1 MFEITVEDISNLRE
15 EDLRSL
21 VGLLCEADF
30 PGKAG
35 ITWGGDQK
43 AADGGID
50 VRVELSGHVN
60 PDGFV
65 PKPFTGFQVKKTDM
79 PRAEILKEMRPRN
92 VLRPIIRELA
102 DTNGAYIIVSSEG
115 WTSDKPLQARKKAMS
130 EALAEIPN
138 KSNLKLD
145 FYDRSRVASW
155 VRCHPSL
162 VFWVKDKIGRSI
174 QGWRPFGNWANPKA
188 EPNEEYLL
196 DDDVRLYNGVSK
208 SLEGMNAVDGIN
220 ALRSALS
227 RPASSVRLAG
237 LSGTGK
243 TRLLQALFDSR
254 IGVDPLPGSQ
264 VCYTDMSDSPHPAP
278 VALAE
283 QLYALRK
290 PVILAVDNCPPELH
304 KNLTAVCT
312 KLGSLVSLITVEYD
326 VREDQPEETD
336 VFRLEPASVAL
347 VEKIIQIRFNHISQ
361 IDAHTIAD
369 FSGGNARIAIALA
382 NTVVKGETLADL
394 KDEELFKRLFHQR
407 NNEND
412 TLLNSAEVCA
422 LVYSFDCQTTEGS
435 DGELKLL
442 ASLAET
448 TVNTLFGD
456 VAKLKRRDL
465 VQQRNVWR
473 AVLPHAL
480 ANRLAQKALE
490 NIPLDRIL
498 AVFEQG
504 GSERLLR
511 SFSRRLSYLHKS
523 EQAVEI
529 AERWLSAQGLLK
541 DVSNLNDLSIV
552 ILKNIAPVAPK
563 ATLEAIERAANG
575 ENGQRFASRDNPY
588 FIDFTG
594 LLRSLAY
601 EAELFERCATILCYF
616 ALSEKPTENY
626 NSIHGLLKSLFFIY
640 LSGTHAS
647 AQQRLRIIEQL
658 VHAESEQEQ
667 ELGLLL
673 LNSALEACHFT
684 SDYDFDFG
692 ARSRDYGYSPETG
705 EEVQQWFAVFI
716 NLSTTLAVSELPI
729 AAKAKNLLAEK
740 FRGLWLETGT
750 FDALETMAHSIIKKT
765 AWNEGWRAVKKTIN
779 FDAKQMPPDLFSR
792 LQELEVL
799 LKPVNLLELA
809 RAYAFSD
816 IHHSFDMIDVETDEN
831 ENDEYD
837 KKYAQ
842 LEQIL
847 LQIGR
852 EVAADEA
859 VFNTLLPELVT
870 VDVSGSGLLIFAR
883 GLAEGCGEPLAMWDK
898 FRNQLSMV
906 AASQRKDIV
915 LSGFLNAISQ
925 ANPEMAEQML
935 NGAVSDEI
943 LGICFPQ
950 LQMAVEIDDL
960 GVERLKQSLNKDL
973 APVWP
978 YRYLGWGKRYASISD
993 DNLCG
998 LLRMLASKPDGL
1010 AIAVDILQMRLHGNK
1025 EDKTPYSRVIT
1036 SMGQELLI
1044 QVSFDCENYRSE
1056 QMDYKLGRLVES
1068 CLVGEKAVTTA
1079 TVICKKLAKAL
1090 SEHKIYPINSPCL
1103 LTNIARQHPQVF
1115 LDNFLGDIESR
1126 IGGLFTNYDNPKPL
1140 SHIDDKVI
1148 IDWCEVNPS
1157 VRYPKVA
1164 AFMIAYQHN
1173 EHKNC
1178 LEWTPLS
1185 LIIMNN
1191 APDVIAVLN
1200 AFNRTFRP
1208 SSWSGSRAD
1217 IMERGLALISQLKTR
1232 QNPAISTWA
1241 RNEEK
1246 VFSEEIKQRI
1256 RPTRPSRLKYPN
1268 RTSLCFLTRIRNG
1281 ANDQVDKSY

>member
-1 MFEITVEDISNLRE
+1 MFEITGEDISNLRE

-30 PGKAG
+30 PDKAG

-50 VRVELSGHVN
+50 VRVELSGHVD

-65 PKPFTGFQVKKTDM
+65 PRSFTGFQVKKTDM
-79 PRAEILKEMRPRN
+79 PRKEILKEMRPKDI
-92 VLRPIIRELA
+92 LRPAICELA

-115 WTSDKPLQARKKAMS
+115 WTSDSPLQARKKAMS
-130 EALAEIPN
+130 DALADNPN

-145 FYDRSRVASW
+145 FYDRSRVATW

-162 VFWVKDKIGRSI
+162 LFWVKDKIGQSI

-188 EPNEEYLL
+188 ESNEEYLL
-196 DDDVRLYNGVSK
+196 DDDVRLYNGVNK
-208 SLEGMNAVDGIN
+208 NLEGMNAVDGIN

-243 TRLLQALFDSR
+243 TRLLQALFDPR
-254 IGVDPLPGSQ
+254 IGVNPLPSSQ
-264 VCYTDMSDSPHPAP
+264 VYYTDMGDSPNPAP
-278 VALAE
+278 VAFAE
-283 QLYALRK
+283 RLYALRK
-290 PVILAVDNCPPELH
+290 PAILAVDNCPPELH
-304 KNLTAVCT
+304 KSLTAVCT
-312 KLGSLVSLITVEYD
+312 KSGSLASLITVEYD

-347 VEKIIQIRFNHISQ
+347 VEKLIQIRFEHISE
-361 IDAHTIAD
+361 IDARTIAD

-382 NTVVKGETLADL
+382 NTVTKGETLAAL
-394 KDEELFKRLFHQR
+394 NDEEIFKRLFHQR
-407 NNEND
+407 NNAND
-412 TLLNSAEVCA
+412 TLLNLAEVCA
-422 LVYSFDCQTTEGS
+422 LVYSFDCQTAEGL

-448 TVNTLFGD
+448 TVNALFRD
-456 VAKLKRRDL
+456 VAELKRRDL

-490 NIPLDRIL
+490 NIPLDHIL
-498 AVFEQG
+498 TAFEQG

-523 EQAVEI
+523 EQAVVI

-541 DVSNLNDLSIV
+541 DVSNLNDLGIV

-601 EAELFERCATILCYF
+601 EAELFERCAGILCRF
-616 ALSEKPTENY
+616 ALSEMTTAKLNAPCH
-626 NSIHGLLKSLFFIY
+626 NSICHLLKSLFFIY
-640 LSGTHAS
+640 RSGTYAS
-647 AQQRLRIIEQL
+647 ANQRLSIIERL
-658 VHAESEQEQ
+658 VHADSEQEQ
-667 ELGLLL
+667 ALGLLL
-673 LNSALEACHFT
+673 LGSALETCHFS
-684 SDYDFDFG
+684 SDYNFDFG
-692 ARSRDYGYSPETG
+692 ARSRDYGYSPETE
-705 EEVQQWFAVFI
+705 EEVQQWFIVFI
-716 NLSTTLAVSELPI
+716 NLSTALAVSEQPI
-729 AAKAKNLLAEK
+729 AAKAKILLAEK
-740 FRGLWLETGT
+740 FMGLWSKTGA

-765 AWNEGWRAVKKTIN
+765 AWNEGWRAVNKTIDL
-779 FDAKQMPPDLFSR
+779 DAKQMPPDLLSR
-792 LQELEVL
+792 LQELEAL
-799 LKPVNLLELA
+799 LKPANLLDLA
-809 RAYAFSD
+809 RAYVFTD
-816 IHHSFDMIDVETDEN
+816 IHHSFDLIDVDTNEN
-831 ENDEYD
+831 ESTGYNT
-837 KKYAQ
+837 KYAQ
-842 LEQIL
+842 IEQII
-847 LQIGR
+847 LQLGQ
-852 EVAADEA
+852 EVGADEA
-859 VFNTLLPELVT
+859 VFNTLLPELIT
-870 VDVSGSGLLIFAR
+870 VDVTGPGLSIFTK
-883 GLAEGCGEPLAMWDK
+883 GLAGGACEPLAMWDK
-898 FRNQLSMV
+898 FCNQLSMV

-915 LSGFLNAISQ
+915 LSGFLNAIWQ
-925 ANPEMAEQML
+925 TNPEMAEQIL
-935 NGAVSDEI
+935 NTAVSDEI
-943 LGICFPQ
+943 LGVCFPQ
-950 LQMAVEIDDL
+950 LQMAVEIDER
-960 GVERLKQSLNKDL
+960 GVERLKQSLNKGL
-973 APVWP
+973 APVWT
-978 YRYLGWGKRYASISD
+978 YRYLGWGQRHTSISD
-993 DNLCG
+993 DNLCD
-998 LLRMLASKPDGL
+998 LLKMIASKPDGL
-1010 AIAVDILQMRLHGNK
+1010 AIAVDTLQMRLHGNK
-1025 EDKTPYSRVIT
+1025 NEKRPCSNVIT
-1036 SMGQELLI
+1036 SLGQELLI

-1056 QMDYKLGRLVES
+1056 QMDYRLGQLAEA
-1068 CLVGEKAVTTA
+1068 CLKGEEAVTSA

-1103 LTNIARQHPQVF
+1103 LKNLARQQPQVF
-1115 LDNFLGDIESR
+1115 LDNFLDDIESR
-1126 IGGLFTNYDNPKPL
+1126 IGGLFTNYDNPKLL

-1148 IDWCEVNPS
+1148 IDWCEVNAS
-1157 VRYPKVA
+1157 ERYPKVA
-1164 AFMIAYQHN
+1164 TFMVGYQHN

-1200 AFNRTFRP
+1200 TFNRTFRP

-1217 IMERGLALISQLKTR
+1217 IMERGLDLILQLKIH

-1241 RNEEK
+1241 HNEEK
-1246 VFSEEIKQRI
+1246 VFAEEIKQERQ
-1256 RPTRPSRLKYPN
+1256 REEQRN
-1268 RTSLCFLTRIRNG
+1268 RTQDERFE
-1281 ANDQVDKSY
+1281 